1 MGFDDCIYENNM
13 INKTLELTK
22 SVRHY
27 YIPDDITEEF
37 LTESEEKRLYNGYS
51 LSFHMVYSVVF
62 TAGLGMCPEYPT
74 DLVIKFWKKK
84 TRDIVL
90 PVIIESKIDQDERAR
105 RLTQMQEP
113 GFRSGRCLRKN

>member
-1 MGFDDCIYENNM
+1 MGFDDSIYENDM

-22 SVRHY
+22 PVRTY

-90 PVIIESKIDQDERAR
+90 PVIIAQDERER
-105 RLTQMQEP
+105 RLTQQQEQ
-113 GFRSGRCLRKN
+113 GAAGRSGRCLRKN